1 MGNNPSE
8 QANLT
13 LIEENSMSLNINK
26 FWSHSWKLCI
36 GCVNRKYTTNA
47 SFEIISVWSK
57 VKSLKT
63 E

>member
-13 LIEENSMSLNINK
+13 LIGENSVSYHKQILK
-26 FWSHSWKLCI
+26 SQWKLCI

-47 SFEIISVWSK
+47 SFEIISDWSK
-57 VKSLKT
+57 VKSLRT